1 MESQILKFQ
10 VIPSMP
16 VEIDSQK
23 MTKEPSPTQAGKLR
37 LRDKLSGGEGGGQRE
52 REKGKVS
59 HTGLKLVRDLQIGVR
74 VRLSNFNPVTCLEPS
89 LLPVAD
95 QLKRRL

>member
-23 MTKEPSPTQAGKLR
+23 MTKGPSPTQAGKLR

-52 REKGKVS
+52 RERKEKCPIP
-59 HTGLKLVRDLQIGVR
+59 DL
-74 VRLSNFNPVTCLEPS
+74 S
-89 LLPVAD
+89 LLGTFRSVYEYD
-95 QLKRRL
+95 FRISIQLRV